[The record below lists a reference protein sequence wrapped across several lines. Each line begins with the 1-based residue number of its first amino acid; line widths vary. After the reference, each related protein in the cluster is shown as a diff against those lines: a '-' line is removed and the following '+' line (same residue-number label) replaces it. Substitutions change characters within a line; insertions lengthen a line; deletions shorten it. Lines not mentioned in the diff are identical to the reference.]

1 MEEKSDWKGNFPRFS
16 DSAVALADEDFSS
29 AGTSHSCEA
38 ERHPRVLHLLSDYRP
53 AFTGH
58 GIYWEKLW
66 PRLTAL
72 GGVHDVLVVQ
82 TPRPADYRPRQA
94 PGAKLLY
101 LSTTPPER
109 RGRKIIELNRWLLLH
124 LHRYDILHTHSHVDR
139 YFLSHWL
146 ARALRIP
153 VIYSATLND
162 TPEVIKNSYRRPL
175 RPYAR
180 FMLNRMDHL
189 IANGGQLAEGAARD
203 LGSDRVSLIRNGVQC
218 APPKRSSLTLR
229 RKLGIPEDALVLL
242 CVGGICRRKATRLLV
257 ENHRR
262 QLANGKICHLVL
274 VGPDVEPGYADALR
288 NLVAQHGLSDCIHF
302 AGQSDDPASYY
313 EMADIFVFASIG
325 EGFGN
330 VVAEAMSMGLPA
342 VSRRL
347 PGCTDFFIT
356 HGRTGFLF
364 DDESE
369 YRLYVDRL
377 ASDAALRSEMGQAAR
392 QWITQEL
399 SMDAAARQY
408 QHVYDQYVKA
418 KRRPSTVS
426 S

>member
-1 MEEKSDWKGNFPRFS
+1 MEEKSSWKGNFPQFS
-16 DSAVALADEDFSS
+16 DDAVALTDESFTS
-29 AGTSHSCEA
+29 AKTARSRGA
-38 ERHPRVLHLLSDYRP
+38 IRHPRVLHLLSDYRP

-82 TPRPADYRPRQA
+82 TPRPANYRAQQGS
-94 PGAKLLY
+94 GAKLLY
-101 LSTTPPER
+101 LSATAPER
-109 RGRKIIELNRWLLLH
+109 RTRKIIELNCWLLLH
-124 LHRYDILHTHSHVDR
+124 LHRYDVLHTHSHVDR

-146 ARALRIP
+146 ARVLRIP

-162 TPEVIKNSYRRPL
+162 TPEVLKNSYRRSL
-175 RPYAR
+175 RPYAG
-180 FMLNRMDHL
+180 FMLKRMDHL

-218 APPKRSSLTLR
+218 GPPKRSSMDLR
-229 RKLGIPEDALVLL
+229 RKLRIPEDALVLL

-274 VGPDVEPGYADALR
+274 VGPDVEPGYASALR

-313 EMADIFVFASIG
+313 EMADIFVFASIR

-330 VVAEAMSMGLPA
+330 VVGEAMSMGLPA
-342 VSRRL
+342 ISRRL

-356 HGRTGFLF
+356 HGQTGFLF
-364 DDESE
+364 DNESE

-377 ASDAALRSEMGQAAR
+377 ASDAALRSEMGHAAR
-392 QWITQEL
+392 QWITREL

-408 QHVYDQYVKA
+408 QHVYDQCVKA
-418 KRRPSTVS
+418 ERHPSSVRS
-426 S
+426 